1 MNNLQRV
8 GIILLVGCLV
18 LFFLSGCAGY
28 DVVYERGE
36 AYEPVVLAGVCGGPA
51 TDWPCLE
58 ETPCSVI

>member
-1 MNNLQRV
+1 MNKIEWLGVV
-8 GIILLVGCLV
+8 GLLIVLV
-18 LFFLSGCAGY
+18 IMLSGCAGY

-58 ETPCSVI
+58 ETPCSII